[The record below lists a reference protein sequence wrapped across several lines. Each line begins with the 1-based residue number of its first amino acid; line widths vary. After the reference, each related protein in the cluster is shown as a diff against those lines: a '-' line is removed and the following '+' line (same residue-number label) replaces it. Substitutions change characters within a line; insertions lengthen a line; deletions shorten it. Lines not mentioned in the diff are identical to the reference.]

1 MARKTDT
8 FFLHKKS
15 SPPCSRIANPPRIC
29 RRFVVCRVPQIQ
41 THTRF
46 PHIKTDAFLVP
57 EKPFNPVLGETG
69 RHELRFVDGSSVNS
83 VLEQTSHHPPITA
96 FRCEHDAGAFTV
108 TGHFRPKPK
117 LSRIGV
123 VDVDIEGVRVFE
135 VRVDATSSINSNSN
149 VNSNHVNSNHV
160 MEQYVS
166 NFVGFEW
173 HFFPAMR
180 AKIQTQVAHFV
191 KCDTTQL
198 IAEVRHEKGSKRG
211 YGITGSVRRLDETGV
226 VSTGVALITIAG
238 RIDGRV
244 VATDTDTK
252 QSFVIYDA
260 DVSAHREATTVRS
273 DIAFDLVHDEK
284 GTSRVWGHVVEA
296 MCGVPPRWDDAREG
310 KVRGF
315 PIHHIK
321 RRLIAHTRPAKG
333 LLRPEGR
340 IPSDCYPDCLR
351 NTNPSYTWSE
361 RLTLSFLRARKKSS
375 GANGKSE
382 PRRRKT
388 AKGLFCPRFLQKIIP
403 WEPGSCARMSWR
415 VGRSRGG
422 RRERRRGGVN
432 SRVGCCAVINQKIH
446 RKLQPFFLRV
456 FQRITVG
463 FFHLLLHPHAAH
475 PRARASLCRVVRH
488 WRGVVPGYSLAVVV
502 VRL

>member
-1 MARKTDT
+1 
-8 FFLHKKS
+8 
-15 SPPCSRIANPPRIC
+15 
-29 RRFVVCRVPQIQ
+29 
-41 THTRF
+41 
-46 PHIKTDAFLVP
+46 
-57 EKPFNPVLGETG
+57 
-69 RHELRFVDGSSVNS
+69 VDGSSVNS

-310 KVRGF
+310 KVRSF
-315 PIHHIK
+315 PIHHI
-321 RRLIAHTRPAKG
+321 
-333 LLRPEGR
+333 
-340 IPSDCYPDCLR
+340 
-351 NTNPSYTWSE
+351 
-361 RLTLSFLRARKKSS
+361 
-375 GANGKSE
+375 
-382 PRRRKT
+382 
-388 AKGLFCPRFLQKIIP
+388 
-403 WEPGSCARMSWR
+403 
-415 VGRSRGG
+415 
-422 RRERRRGGVN
+422 
-432 SRVGCCAVINQKIH
+432 
-446 RKLQPFFLRV
+446 
-456 FQRITVG
+456 
-463 FFHLLLHPHAAH
+463 
-475 PRARASLCRVVRH
+475 
-488 WRGVVPGYSLAVVV
+488 
-502 VRL
+502 